1 MKQAALAK
9 SKSDYYKLLA
19 SAGSAGDIDPAT
31 GADMSVFNQYISM
44 ALQQQSDM
52 ADTASLLS
60 SAYPSSKYSLNSQGV
75 AGQGSSGSEDY
86 CELCQKQFC
95 NKYYLKKHK
104 MDVHG
109 VDSTST
115 PPPQITP
122 GAALKASAN
131 GLPGKVVPSPAP
143 NSLNGS
149 GSHHKLS
156 STQTISSILAVSALN
171 NKNAG
176 LTASTTA
183 SPNLSKRSYHNLGN
197 FILVV
202 IKL

>member
-19 SAGSAGDIDPAT
+19 SAGDIDPAT

-44 ALQQQSDM
+44 ALQQQSADM

-60 SAYPSSKYSLNSQGV
+60 SAYPASKYSLNQGAVSQ
-75 AGQGSSGSEDY
+75 SSGSEDY

-115 PPPQITP
+115 PPPQLTS

-131 GLPGKVVPSPAP
+131 GLPGKVVPSPAA

-156 STQTISSILAVSALN
+156 SAQTISSILAVSALN
-171 NKNAG
+171 NKNVG
-176 LTASTTA
+176 LTPATTA
-183 SPNLSKRSYHNLGN
+183 SPNLSKRSYHNFGN

>member
-19 SAGSAGDIDPAT
+19 SAGAAGDIDPAT

-44 ALQQQSDM
+44 ALQQQSADL

-60 SAYPSSKYSLNSQGV
+60 SAYPASKYSLNQGVV
-75 AGQGSSGSEDY
+75 AGQASSGSEDY

-131 GLPGKVVPSPAP
+131 GLPGKAIPSPAA
-143 NSLNGS
+143 NSLNG
-149 GSHHKLS
+149 GASHHKLS
-156 STQTISSILAVSALN
+156 SAQTISSILAVSALN
-171 NKNAG
+171 NKNAV
-176 LTASTTA
+176 LTAATTA
-183 SPNLSKRSYHNLGN
+183 SPNLSKDSLLNIISNISL
-197 FILVV
+197 
-202 IKL
+202 